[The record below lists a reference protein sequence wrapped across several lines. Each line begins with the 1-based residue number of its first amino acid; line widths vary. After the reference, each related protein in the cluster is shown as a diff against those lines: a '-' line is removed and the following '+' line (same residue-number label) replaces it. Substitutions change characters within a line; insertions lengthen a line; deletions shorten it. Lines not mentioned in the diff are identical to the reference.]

1 MRERPARSRLVPA
14 LLALLGV
21 CLAVAARGE
30 RPAAFDRRCIPADC
44 VAPPSNIP
52 DILGRRPLSAG
63 RLAGLGATPDVHH
76 GPLAAQYVNARG
88 QTPAPAADSASRSAS
103 TSDILNKYC
112 VTCHNGRL
120 KTAGLELDT
129 LDLSNVAA
137 NAQQLEKVVTK
148 LRTGEMP
155 PPGRPRPDAAAYNEV
170 ATRFENE
177 LDAAAAANPHPGRV
191 VVHRL
196 NRSEYTNAIH
206 DLLDLEID
214 ARALL
219 SSDEAD
225 QEGFDNVA
233 SVLSVSPALLEN
245 YLSAARTLSRLAVG
259 DPARRPVIDSFKI
272 SKALV
277 QDERVSDDLPFGSQ
291 GGALVRYTFPLD
303 AEYTIKV
310 LLRRQEYDYIIG
322 MGEPHQLDF
331 RLDGVLLKR
340 FTVGG
345 EAQGMTTPENFAGNT
360 QGDPE
365 FEEYMHTADA
375 NLEVRIPVKAGPH
388 EVSVSFV
395 RRFWEPEGV
404 LQPPQTGFGR
414 TTNEYY
420 HGNPAV
426 EIVSIGGP
434 YGKPVTGDSPGRRKV
449 FLCRPKEMS
458 SEEPCARKI
467 LSTLASRAYRRPA
480 TERDIQTLLGFYRT
494 GRAEDGFDTG
504 IQRGIERILAAP
516 SFLFRIERDPAG
528 APAGSTYRLNDLDL
542 ASRLSFFLWSSIP
555 DDELRDAAVR
565 GALNDP
571 GALERQVQRM
581 LRDPRSKALVDNFAS
596 RWLELNKIPGVVPD
610 TELYP
615 EFDENLRDAMEQET
629 KLFVGS
635 QLRDDRSVL
644 ELLTADYSFLNER
657 LARHYAIPDIYGNH
671 FRRFSFSDGR
681 RGGLLG
687 QSSVLTVTSY
697 SNRTSVT
704 MRGRWLLANVLG
716 APPPP
721 PPPDIPALKEAGVEG
736 QPRSLRERMEMH
748 RKNPACA
755 SCHQRMDPL
764 GFALEN
770 FDALGKWRTT
780 SDGAAI
786 DPSASFPDGT
796 RFEGVAGLRKLLASH
811 KEDFVRTLSGK
822 LLAYA
827 IGRGLDY
834 HDMPAIRRIA
844 REAAAADYSWSS
856 IITGIVRSTPFS
868 MAVASGEATKTTA
881 DLR

>member
-1 MRERPARSRLVPA
+1 MPERSARSRSLPA
-14 LLALLGV
+14 LLV
-21 CLAVAARGE
+21 
-30 RPAAFDRRCIPADC
+30 
-44 VAPPSNIP
+44 
-52 DILGRRPLSAG
+52 
-63 RLAGLGATPDVHH
+63 LAGASLAGAR
-76 GPLAAQYVNARG
+76 YVNAHAV
-88 QTPAPAADSASRSAS
+88 QAATLAASPDTPARR
-103 TSDILNKYC
+103 TSDILKTYC
-112 VTCHNGRL
+112 VTCHNDRL
-120 KTAGLELDT
+120 KAAGLQLDS
-129 LDLSNVAA
+129 LDITHIADNT
-137 NAQQLEKVVTK
+137 QQWEKIVTK

-155 PPGRPRPDAAAYNEV
+155 PPGRPRPDAATYREV
-170 ATRFENE
+170 AAALESE
-177 LDAAAAANPHPGRV
+177 LDAAAAAKPPPGRV
-191 VVHRL
+191 PVHRL
-196 NRSEYTNAIH
+196 NRTEYTNAIR
-206 DLLDLEID
+206 DLLGLEID
-214 ARALL
+214 GRALL

-245 YLSAARTLSRLAVG
+245 YLSAARTVSRLAVG
-259 DPARRPVIDSFKI
+259 DPTRHPVIDTYKI

-277 QDERVSDDLPFGSQ
+277 QDERVDDDLPFGSQ
-291 GGALVRYTFPLD
+291 GGALIRYYFPLD

-322 MGEPHQLDF
+322 MGERHELDF
-331 RLDGVLLKR
+331 RLDGVRLKR

-345 EAQGMTTPENFAGNT
+345 EAKGMTTPENFAGNT

-375 NLEVRIPVKAGPH
+375 HLEVRVPVKAGRH
-388 EVSVSFV
+388 EVGVSFV
-395 RRFWEPEGV
+395 RRLWEPEGV

-414 TTNEYY
+414 TTNEHY

-434 YGKPVTGDSPGRRKV
+434 YGAPAHGESPSRQSV
-449 FLCRPKEMS
+449 FVCRPKDAAG
-458 SEEPCARKI
+458 EEPCARRI
-467 LSTLASRAYRRPA
+467 LSRLAARAYRRPP
-480 TERDIQTLLGFYRT
+480 TDSDMQTLLGFYSL
-494 GRAEDGFDTG
+494 GRREDSFDAG

-516 SFLFRIERDPAG
+516 SFLFRIEGEPAG
-528 APAGSTYRLNDLDL
+528 TPAGSAYRLSDLDL

-555 DDELRDAAVR
+555 DDELRGVAVR
-565 GALNDP
+565 GTLSDP
-571 GALERQVQRM
+571 AVLERQVQRM

-596 RWLELNKIPGVVPD
+596 RWLELSKISGVVPD

-635 QLRDDRSVL
+635 QLRDNRSIV

-657 LARHYAIPDIYGNH
+657 LATHYGIRNVYGSH
-671 FRRFSFSDGR
+671 FRRVTFTDGR

-697 SNRTSVT
+697 PNRTSVT

-721 PPPDIPALKEAGVEG
+721 PPPDIPALKDAGVEG
-736 QPRSLRERMEMH
+736 QPRSLRERMEVH

-770 FDALGKWRTT
+770 FDALGKWRTV
-780 SDGAAI
+780 SDGAPI
-786 DPSASFPDGT
+786 DPSATFPDGT
-796 RFEGVAGLRKLLASH
+796 RFEGITGLRALLVGR
-811 KEDFVRTLSGK
+811 KEDFARTLSGK

-834 HDMPAIRRIA
+834 RDMPAVRGIA
-844 REAAAADYSWSS
+844 RDAAPSDYSWSG
-856 IITGIVRSTPFS
+856 IIAGIVKSTPFG
-868 MAVASGEATKTTA
+868 MAVASGDALTRTESV
-881 DLR
+881 RE